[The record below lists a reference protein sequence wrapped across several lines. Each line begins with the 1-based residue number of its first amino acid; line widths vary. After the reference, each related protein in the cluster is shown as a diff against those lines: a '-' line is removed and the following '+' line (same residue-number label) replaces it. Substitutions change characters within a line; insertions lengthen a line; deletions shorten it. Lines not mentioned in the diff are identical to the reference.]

1 MKKRGNLIIFVD
13 RLINY
18 YKIRLPLNSEVTQ
31 SLNIQKDIQSFIEDY
46 KEKLHELFSERNNE
60 NELLT
65 NRGLPPYILREVL
78 ECNPLSTFIPTEYNG
93 RGAITSEA
101 LSMLETSSYQSLPL
115 SLMMGINGA
124 LFLQPLANYGSGE
137 AKSTVF
143 KKFLRKK
150 NMGGLMIT
158 EPDYGSDALRMQTG
172 FRYSEDSQSYNIQGL
187 KHWAGLTGWADY
199 WLITA
204 RAYDKKGDLGRDIGF
219 FVHDSSNGGIEVLE
233 YYKNLG
239 LYMLPYGRNEI
250 NIDVPK
256 AYRLEPK
263 TTGVT
268 MMLDILHRSRL
279 QFPGMSTGH
288 LKRMLDEA
296 INHCR
301 ERIVG
306 GSSLFNYDQ
315 VKERLAKLQS
325 YFTVSSA
332 MSYFTS
338 TNVPLS
344 QDTSRMDVAANSIK
358 SVVTDYMHEA
368 SQSLMQL
375 VGAKGYRLDHIAGR
389 SMVDSR
395 PFQIFE
401 GSNDILYQQI
411 SESIIKMMRKSK
423 ENNLYKF
430 LKSYSLTENSAEYF
444 KDVLNFE
451 IDSKMAQRK
460 MVALGRA
467 LGRIVS
473 MEMTLKLGESGFNS
487 DMISNSIKVIRAEI
501 QSTISSFSNNE
512 EAAVI
517 EAYEEGSSWLKYVK
531 A

>member
-1 MKKRGNLIIFVD
+1 LDLKVA
-13 RLINY
+13 
-18 YKIRLPLNSEVTQ
+18 Q
-31 SLNIQKDIQSFIEDY
+31 SLNIKADIQSFIEDY
-46 KEKLHELFSERNNE
+46 KEKLHELFSERNDE
-60 NELLT
+60 NELLAT
-65 NRGLPPYILREVL
+65 RGLPPYVLREVL
-78 ECNPLSTFIPTEYNG
+78 ECNPLSTFIPADYKG

-101 LSMLETSSYQSLPL
+101 LSMLEASSYQSLPL

-124 LFLQPLANYGSGE
+124 LFLQPLANYGSEE
-137 AKSTVF
+137 ARTSVF
-143 KKFLRKK
+143 EKFLRKK

-172 FRYSEDSQSYNIQGL
+172 FRFSEENKSYNIKGL
-187 KHWAGLTGWADY
+187 KHWAGLTGWADF

-204 RAYDKKGDLGRDIGF
+204 RGFDKKGDLGRDIGF
-219 FVHDSSNGGIEVLE
+219 FIHDSANGGIEVLE

-250 NIDVPK
+250 DIEVPE

-263 TTGVT
+263 STGVT

-296 INHCR
+296 ISHCKN
-301 ERIVG
+301 RIVG

-315 VKERLAKLQS
+315 VRERLAKLQS
-325 YFTVSSA
+325 YFTMSSA

-338 TNVPLS
+338 TNVPLTR
-344 QDTSRMDVAANSIK
+344 DTSRMDVAANSIK

-411 SESIIKMMRKSK
+411 SESVLKMMRKSK
-423 ENNLYKF
+423 ETNLYQF
-430 LKSYSLTENSAEYF
+430 LKNYSLTENSAEYF
-444 KDVLNFE
+444 KDSLNFE
-451 IDSKMAQRK
+451 VDHKMAQRK
-460 MVALGRA
+460 LVELGRA
-467 LGRIVS
+467 LGRMVS

-487 DMISNSIKVIRAEI
+487 EMISSSLKVVRSEIKSI
-501 QSTISSFSNNE
+501 ISSFTNNE
-512 EAAVI
+512 EPAVI
-517 EAYEEGSSWLKYVK
+517 EDYEDSSSWLTFVK
-531 A
+531 V

>member
-1 MKKRGNLIIFVD
+1 LNLDVPSSVNIKKNISSFLD
-13 RLINY
+13 E
-18 YKIRLPLNSEVTQ
+18 YKSKLN
-31 SLNIQKDIQSFIEDY
+31 
-46 KEKLHELFSERNNE
+46 ELFSKRNDE
-60 NELLT
+60 NVLSAS
-65 NRGLPPYILREVL
+65 RGLPPYVLREVL
-78 ECNPLSTFIPTEYNG
+78 ECNPLSTFIPKEYNG

-124 LFLQPLANYGSGE
+124 LFLQPLANYGQEE
-137 AKSTVF
+137 AKQSVF
-143 KKFLRKK
+143 QKFLEKK

-172 FRYSEDSQSYNIQGL
+172 FTYSENEQSYKIQGL

-204 RAYDKKGDLGRDIGF
+204 RGYDSKGELGRDIGF
-219 FVHDSSNGGIEVLE
+219 FVHDSANGGIDVLE

-239 LYMLPYGRNEI
+239 LYMLPYGRNK
-250 NIDVPK
+250 IDIHVP
-256 AYRLEPK
+256 ASHRLEPR

-279 QFPGMSTGH
+279 QFPGMSTGY
-288 LKRMLDEA
+288 LKRMVDEA
-296 INHCR
+296 LQHCK

-306 GSSLFNYDQ
+306 GASLFKYDQ
-315 VKERLAKLQS
+315 VKERLARLQS
-325 YFTVSSA
+325 YFTISSA

-338 TNVPLS
+338 SNISLAK
-344 QDTSRMDVAANSIK
+344 DTSRMDVAANSIK

-368 SQSLMQL
+368 SQSLLQL
-375 VGAKGYRLDHIAGR
+375 VGAKGYRIDHIAGR

-411 SESIIKMMRKSK
+411 SESVLKMMRKSK
-423 ENNLYKF
+423 ETNLYNF
-430 LKSYSLTENSAEYF
+430 LKNYSLTENSAEYF
-444 KDVLNFE
+444 KDILNFE
-451 IDSKMAQRK
+451 VDKRMAQRK
-460 MVALGRA
+460 MVQLGRA
-467 LGRIVS
+467 IGRIVS

-487 DMISNSIKVIRAEI
+487 EMISSSLKVIRNRKFI
-501 QSTISSFSNNE
+501 RKFLPTPVMKSRM
-512 EAAVI
+512 
-517 EAYEEGSSWLKYVK
+517 
-531 A
+531 

>member
-1 MKKRGNLIIFVD
+1 
-13 RLINY
+13 
-18 YKIRLPLNSEVTQ
+18 
-31 SLNIQKDIQSFIEDY
+31 LNIDFSEKLNIKKDIQSFLADY
-46 KEKLHELFSERNNE
+46 KNKLSELFTERNDE
-60 NELLT
+60 NKLLT
-65 NRGLPPYILREVL
+65 DRGLPPYILREVL
-78 ECNPLSTFIPTEYNG
+78 EHNPLSTFIPSEFGG
-93 RGAITSEA
+93 RGAKTSEA
-101 LSMLETSSYQSLPL
+101 LAMLSATSYQSLPL

-124 LFLQPLANYGSGE
+124 LFLQPIANYGSDE
-137 AKSTVF
+137 AKSSVF
-143 KKFLRKK
+143 REFLEKKK
-150 NMGGLMIT
+150 MGGLMIT
-158 EPDYGSDALRMQTG
+158 EPDFGSDALRMQTG
-172 FRYSEDSQSYNIQGL
+172 FKQTGDSGSYKIEGL
-187 KHWAGLTGWADY
+187 KHWAGLTGWADF

-204 RAYDKKGDLGRDIGF
+204 RGYDKSGELGRDIGF
-219 FVHDSSNGGIEVLE
+219 FIHDSSNGGIDVLE

-239 LYMLPYGRNEI
+239 LYMLPYGRNK
-250 NIDVPK
+250 IDITVPEE
-256 AYRLEPK
+256 YRLEPDS
-263 TTGVT
+263 TGVT

-288 LKRMLDEA
+288 LKRMLDEG
-296 INHCR
+296 IEHCK

-306 GSSLFNYDQ
+306 GKSLFNYDQ

-338 TNVPLS
+338 TNVPL
-344 QDTSRMDVAANSIK
+344 DKNTARMDIAANSIK

-411 SESIIKMMRKSK
+411 TESVIKKMRKAK

-430 LKSYSLTENSAEYF
+430 LSGYELTKNASQYF
-444 KDVLNFE
+444 KDLVDFE
-451 IDSKMAQRK
+451 IDKKMAQRK
-460 MVALGRA
+460 LVELGKV

-473 MEMTLKLGESGFNS
+473 MEMTLKLGETGFNS
-487 DMISNSIKVIRAEI
+487 EMVSNSLKVIRTEI
-501 QSTISSFSNNE
+501 KMLLASYSNNE
-512 EAAVI
+512 DPGII
-517 EAYEEGSSWLKYVK
+517 ENYQQDSSWLKFVK